1 MAYTTAAKVY
11 EAWADITGA
20 EAGEVAGNGDPA
32 QTRVTNAIAFADAM
46 IDASLV
52 HRYVVPFSSDPDTP
66 PLIAAI
72 STDFAVYI
80 VKYRKD
86 PRMVTDTQS
95 LGERQVAIVAN
106 LLDQLRKGEINL
118 PNVAERQMIESTMED
133 YTPIFNLDEEVE
145 HVLDEDLADAIE
157 DARD

>member
-1 MAYTTAAKVY
+1 MAYCTADNVY
-11 EAWADITGA
+11 ESWADITAA
-20 EAGEVAGNGDPA
+20 EAGA
-32 QTRVTNAIAFADAM
+32 TRVANSIAFADAI

-52 HRYVVPFSSDPDTP
+52 HRYVVPFTP
-66 PLIAAI
+66 TPALIKPI
-72 STDFAVYI
+72 STDFAAYI
-80 VKYRKD
+80 TKYRKD
-86 PRMVTDTQS
+86 PRMVTDPQS
-95 LGERQVAIVAN
+95 EGERQVAIAAN

-118 PNVAERQMIESTMED
+118 PGVAERQMIESTMED

>member
-1 MAYTTAAKVY
+1 MAYTTAEKVY

-20 EAGEVAGNGDPA
+20 EAGEVEENGEPA

-52 HRYVVPFSSDPDTP
+52 HRYVVPFASDPNTP
-66 PLIAAI
+66 ALIAAI

-80 VKYRKD
+80 TKYRKD

-95 LGERQVAIVAN
+95 LGERQIAISAN
-106 LLDQLRKGEINL
+106 LLDQLRKGEISISG
-118 PNVAERQMIESTMED
+118 VTERQMVKSTMED
-133 YTPIFNLDEEVE
+133 YAPIFNLDEEVG

-157 DARD
+157 DSRD